1 MSPRLRTP
9 APARGTSNGA
19 VIGIAWC
26 GRSCCSYAMSCPP
39 VNKEY
44 PMADDA
50 KDEQA
55 AQVAEQEAQIA
66 AAKPSR
72 AQTADVADDAPDTE
86 PADRAPRVWLAYDPK
101 SGKRY
106 NHIPT
111 QGSGAGG
118 ELTPDEVQAYF
129 TRAEYDQATKQDK
142 TYVRA
147 RKTDLRATTPYE
159 VTANGE

>member
-1 MSPRLRTP
+1 
-9 APARGTSNGA
+9 
-19 VIGIAWC
+19 
-26 GRSCCSYAMSCPP
+26 
-39 VNKEY
+39 
-44 PMADDA
+44 MADDA
-50 KDEQA
+50 QDEQA
-55 AQVAEQEAQIA
+55 AQVAQQEAQVQ
-66 AAKPSR
+66 AAKPSK
-72 AQTADVADDAPDTE
+72 AAPPADVADDAPDDT
-86 PADRAPRVWLAYDPK
+86 PADRAPRVWLAYDPA

-147 RKTDLRATTPYE
+147 RKTDLRATAPYE